1 MKSDFDKFDGHVFRK
16 GDLDKKATLALV
28 KRFKKALGKEEDL
41 REVFLEIDKSHG
53 TTAAR
58 KSARQ
63 YFKSMSAR
71 VAGVLQMN
79 SRRRLAE
86 RLSLQEC
93 WELAESLM
101 LHKPNNEKVRVRFKQ
116 KSSGGTRPICDFGL
130 AHKAAQ
136 QMIRG
141 LLKPYV
147 IPRQWQ
153 FALKGVPA
161 AISYVRS
168 KSYEGGAWAS
178 ALDIKNFYGS
188 FVDEDVRALLSFL
201 PSKVVENVVLTNG
214 MLLTD
219 MAGVALYGEPLQDA
233 RPGVPQG
240 SAASPLV
247 GELAVSELDLKLPP
261 QVCLANYVDNFLVV
275 APSKDQLEAALLA
288 FASAVAELPGG
299 TFTLKLEQCAPLS
312 EGIVFLSHQL
322 KLEDGKWDV
331 TPSNDAYS
339 ELWSD
344 LEKLEARAKTAKGAY
359 LKQKSPEN
367 RVIALSA
374 IDAVNAH
381 GVGWLAAFDEC
392 EDDVLTVIKDNVSGR
407 VSGLLK
413 GTGIAFDELIGPP
426 EEFEKFVGRKRW
438 KGSSDYP

>member
-1 MKSDFDKFDGHVFRK
+1 
-16 GDLDKKATLALV
+16 
-28 KRFKKALGKEEDL
+28 
-41 REVFLEIDKSHG
+41 
-53 TTAAR
+53 
-58 KSARQ
+58 
-63 YFKSMSAR
+63 
-71 VAGVLQMN
+71 
-79 SRRRLAE
+79 
-86 RLSLQEC
+86 
-93 WELAESLM
+93 
-101 LHKPNNEKVRVRFKQ
+101 
-116 KSSGGTRPICDFGL
+116 
-130 AHKAAQ
+130 
-136 QMIRG
+136 
-141 LLKPYV
+141 
-147 IPRQWQ
+147 
-153 FALKGVPA
+153 
-161 AISYVRS
+161 
-168 KSYEGGAWAS
+168 
-178 ALDIKNFYGS
+178 
-188 FVDEDVRALLSFL
+188 
-201 PSKVVENVVLTNG
+201 

-288 FASAVAELPGG
+288 FASATAELPGG

-339 ELWSD
+339 ELWDD
-344 LEKLEARAKTAKGAY
+344 LEKLEAIAKIAKGAY

-374 IDAVNAH
+374 IDAVQAH

-392 EDDVLTVIKDNVSGR
+392 EDDVLTVIKDDVSGR